1 MKTFGQ
7 QVLIL
12 GGFYFI
18 ISFLFSLGSGV
29 IFEALNMIM
38 FVAFMIMFVVLCF
51 KRKYEFLTRFQ
62 NKFVKSSKYLFGL
75 GVVQYF
81 EILFITLPGIVYGYK
96 ASEAQYNGLEAPV
109 APLAYLQIVGY
120 VYWSILCLALVFA
133 SYWNFRKS
141 KTEKSPD
148 CTCILL
154 SLILIFPTPI

>member
-18 ISFLFSLGSGV
+18 ISFLFSLGSGIV
-29 IFEALNMIM
+29 FSALNMIM
-38 FVAFMIMFVVLCF
+38 FFAFMIVFAVLCF
-51 KRKYEFLTRFQ
+51 KKEYDVLTRFQ
-62 NKFVKSSKYLFGL
+62 NKFVKSSTYLLGL

-96 ASEAQYNGLEAPV
+96 ASEAQYNGVEAPV
-109 APLAYLQIVGY
+109 VPLAYLQIVGY
-120 VYWSILCLALVFA
+120 AYWSILCLALVFA

-141 KTEKSPD
+141 GTQKSSD
-148 CTCILL
+148 
-154 SLILIFPTPI
+154 